1 MLIFHLR
8 LALLF
13 SQNSLEQNEI
23 CMDNCRGFEHKPS
36 KQAQPKKKK
45 KKNEKKNFKAARVEH
60 REIAYFIME
69 VSSRFLNSVF
79 DK

>member
-45 KKNEKKNFKAARVEH
+45 RRKILRLRVSNT

-69 VSSRFLNSVF
+69 VSIRFLDSIL